1 MSDTEPTPAF
11 RLPDVNRVPLS
22 APVSW
27 LLGGVRDFAKAPAVF
42 MAYGIVLAAISA
54 AIAWGLLFSG
64 QFAWVFVLAGG
75 FLLVAPMLAMG
86 LYEAGR
92 RIEAGEAVTLGSTFF
107 VRGALRADL
116 AYLGLALFLIYLLWT
131 RIAQIVYALATRRI
145 HDSPMDFLAFMF
157 TEPSGQMMALTGTAI
172 GAVIAFLAFAL
183 VVVSAPMLLD
193 TRRDVFIAT
202 ITSFRATTA
211 NFAPLALWAL
221 IIAVVTALGIATG
234 FFGLIFVFPVLGLAS
249 WRAYR
254 ALVAAEA

>member
-1 MSDTEPTPAF
+1 MSDSETTEPF
-11 RLPDVNRVPLS
+11 RLPDVNRVTLAAPIDWLKGGLS
-22 APVSW
+22 
-27 LLGGVRDFAKAPAVF
+27 DFARAPAIF
-42 MAYGIVLAAISA
+42 MTYGIVLAAISA
-54 AIAWGLLFSG
+54 AIAWALMFSG

-75 FLLVAPMLAMG
+75 FFLVAPILAMG

-92 RIEAGEAVTLGSTFF
+92 RIEAGEPVTLGSTFL
-107 VRGALRADL
+107 VKGALRLDL

-157 TEPSGQMMALTGTAI
+157 TEPSGQAMALTGTVV

-193 TRRDVFIAT
+193 TKRDVFIAT
-202 ITSFRATTA
+202 ITSFRATTTNA
-211 NFAPLALWAL
+211 APMALWAL
-221 IIAVVTALGIATG
+221 IIAVITALGIVTG
-234 FFGLIFVFPVLGLAS
+234 FFGLIFAFPILGLAS

-254 ALVAAEA
+254 ALVAEAA